1 MADESR
7 NDDCFSGGCA
17 PPRQHDWEVLTMS
30 ASTFGSASMI
40 CNCDVCT
47 GKVSTDGVSNPDSR
61 LECCLLPR
69 AAASEEPA
77 TNQIE
82 TAGQFAIG
90 IVPPECAVPSTSR
103 SEAELFK
110 DEHVK
115 AIHESEPAAAASEMD
130 LFKNSIESSS
140 VNQTGNPQGEERCI
154 VISSEPD
161 PFTDGWKPRRGN
173 LLILD
178 RLPGTLDTVNTFPW
192 TAHPD
197 VNDNPF
203 ERNNQK
209 SKVDAGI
216 QKVPFLTEVGGGKI
230 EGTNEVK
237 NKSEGQGK
245 KISKS
250 KLGNFCNEALSTTWW
265 KRQASLLQARTQ
277 ETNTFWSIAWT
288 ATVMGIVV
296 VLGYRWQRER
306 SQNQE
311 LRLQLSAKDA
321 ELSSLLHQ
329 FNRLKEVV
337 NGRHQVPVARMS
349 PGSSLIS
356 DH

>member
-140 VNQTGNPQGEERCI
+140 VNQTGNPQG
-154 VISSEPD
+154 
-161 PFTDGWKPRRGN
+161 
-173 LLILD
+173 
-178 RLPGTLDTVNTFPW
+178 
-192 TAHPD
+192 
-197 VNDNPF
+197 
-203 ERNNQK
+203 
-209 SKVDAGI
+209 I